1 MNIRF
6 LGCGDAFGSGGRFQT
21 CVEVKTQE
29 NRFLVDCGASSLIAM
44 QRFGVDPNEIEMIL
58 LTHLHA
64 DHFGGIPFF
73 LLDSQFIHRR
83 ENELVIAGPPRT
95 KERLKETMEAM
106 FPGASQSEWNFPL
119 RIVELEAGRANDFG
133 NVTVTPYV
141 VSHECGSPP
150 FALRIQ
156 CDGKGLTYTGDTEWT
171 QSLVAVAKDVDLL
184 IAEAYYFEKKVRYHL
199 DFRTLM
205 DHIDELRPR
214 RLIITHMSSD
224 MLDRSGMLQCEC
236 AEDGKLVEL

>member
-1 MNIRF
+1 
-6 LGCGDAFGSGGRFQT
+6 
-21 CVEVKTQE
+21 
-29 NRFLVDCGASSLIAM
+29 M

-73 LLDSQFIHRR
+73 LLDSQFIHKR
-83 ENELVIAGPPRT
+83 ENELIIAGPPRS
-95 KERLKETMEAM
+95 KERLKETIEAM
-106 FPGASQSEWNFPL
+106 FPGASEIEWNFPL
-119 RIVELEAGRANDFG
+119 RIVELEAGRANDFSK
-133 NVTVTPYV
+133 VKVTPHL
-141 VSHECGSPP
+141 VSHECGSPA

-156 CDGKGLTYTGDTEWT
+156 CDGNSVAYTGDTEWT
-171 QSLVAVAKDVDLL
+171 HSLVAAAKGVDLL

-214 RLIITHMSSD
+214 RLIITHMSSE